1 MLFGKSNLNPNGWR
15 AGHKQSSA
23 RQCMHLL
30 KDKYSEMPGIGF
42 YGSPP
47 GSHTNGSNP
56 VDVHDTAT
64 LELIEFANKISVEM
78 WPDSPAAALK
88 SDDDDG
94 SVPGCSADL
103 AAACGSFHA
112 DKTYGAP
119 LHADKTLCDHSR

>member
-1 MLFGKSNLNPNGWR
+1 MLFGKSNLNPNGWTQAELR
-15 AGHKQSSA
+15 ATMQ
-23 RQCMHLL
+23 LL

-47 GSHTNGSNP
+47 GSHANGSNP

-78 WPDSPAAALK
+78 WPDTPAALK

-94 SVPGCSADL
+94 SIPG
-103 AAACGSFHA
+103 
-112 DKTYGAP
+112 
-119 LHADKTLCDHSR
+119 